1 MVVTENGEEIDLRSM
16 ADSQVSYEKRK
27 FLDNF
32 NMSIQLLNKYKY
44 INQFKMMF
52 GYCNITIFIFTVAS
66 IISVNA
72 IAIVTVGQCWS
83 LVNATSTILTG
94 A

>member
-1 MVVTENGEEIDLRSM
+1 M

-32 NMSIQLLNKYKY
+32 NMAIQLLNKYEWFEHL
-44 INQFKMMF
+44 NQLKMMF

-72 IAIVTVGQCWS
+72 IAIVTVGQCRS